1 MRYGLLTAAGEQQR
15 ESPLGAQGI
24 GKRGRPEGVRLAL
37 VLEGGMWTARS
48 DGGRGHVVRLDQGDG
63 SRGRTGRSCV
73 PLGKSLNPSLPHLLL
88 VGGQA
93 VILLL
98 DLDAP
103 YGHHTPDYSC
113 GQVPGVPAT
122 TDTCGVGH
130 GHQGA

>member
-1 MRYGLLTAAGEQQR
+1 MVSDLGSLLLQVFQDF
-15 ESPLGAQGI
+15 
-24 GKRGRPEGVRLAL
+24 AL
-37 VLEGGMWTARS
+37 QS
-48 DGGRGHVVRLDQGDG
+48 
-63 SRGRTGRSCV
+63 
-73 PLGKSLNPSLPHLLL
+73 PHLLL

-103 YGHHTPDYSC
+103 YGRHTPDYSC

>member
-73 PLGKSLNPSLPHLLL
+73 PLGKSLNPSLPQFPHLQNGNSNSTPYFIDLL
-88 VGGQA
+88 FGLGKL
-93 VILLL
+93 IHPKCLE
-98 DLDAP
+98 
-103 YGHHTPDYSC
+103 
-113 GQVPGVPAT
+113 
-122 TDTCGVGH
+122 
-130 GHQGA
+130 QGL